1 MVQTLIL
8 TKLDFF
14 APGRFTLIAPG
25 NPRHALLGQKI
36 SSGPFDSVSIEW
48 YKFYCLTPPGILPL
62 TLTLTL
68 TLGPSDVQN
77 SPGPL
82 ALSSSILVSWVSRL
96 SFRREQQPF
105 DRSVIVF
112 LYLSSMKQDR
122 V

>member
-48 YKFYCLTPPGILPL
+48 YKFYCLTPPVILPL
-62 TLTLTL
+62 TLTLTRQRGRL
-68 TLGPSDVQN
+68 RKAAVEVCLLKQPMTRLLDATVTPRDRYPWRLLSASD
-77 SPGPL
+77 SEGD
-82 ALSSSILVSWVSRL
+82 S
-96 SFRREQQPF
+96 EG
-105 DRSVIVF
+105 DC
-112 LYLSSMKQDR
+112 
-122 V
+122 

>member
-68 TLGPSDVQN
+68 TLTLN
-77 SPGPL
+77 LSPHL
-82 ALSSSILVSWVSRL
+82 
-96 SFRREQQPF
+96 
-105 DRSVIVF
+105 
-112 LYLSSMKQDR
+112 
-122 V
+122 

>member
-68 TLGPSDVQN
+68 TLTLKSP
-77 SPGPL
+77 PGPL
-82 ALSSSILVSWVSRL
+82 
-96 SFRREQQPF
+96 
-105 DRSVIVF
+105 IV
-112 LYLSSMKQDR
+112 YLSSGMNFIA
-122 V
+122 